1 MNEKTHHV
9 SVDADADADGNDD
22 AGDNEWWWLMQYD
35 DEDEV
40 KMVQYLYHVLCLYNI
55 MYTWAYRCM

>member
-9 SVDADADADGNDD
+9 DVEADADVDGNDD
-22 AGDNEWWWLMQYD
+22 ANDNEWWWLMQYD